1 MGDIPFVVIVDSE
14 SNLDTLNYTAEFGA
28 KPDSAIPKNLDD
40 EGNAFQ
46 KDDFVFDIYI
56 SESSDKGQMRKICK
70 KIHDSLTEENYYR
83 AYIVV
88 LNDEDFN
95 ALYTAEDKY
104 LEERT
109 HYYNGK
115 KLYKESRHAED
126 IHAES
131 ASARAGS
138 VYARQRNRND
148 SIYGLYRHEIQ
159 CINIPAVVRLGRCSG
174 CGPVCGDP
182 AGAGGKPAGIYSDF
196 CTAGNPR
203 TGTDRCHD
211 F

>member
-1 MGDIPFVVIVDSE
+1 MLSENLWYEARIVKKSEENTEAPKEYIVCVSTDGNNTILGDTVICDYYNIIYAEYVTPIIAKEMGDIPFVVIVDSE

-88 LNDEDFN
+88 LSDEEFKG
-95 ALYTAEDKY
+95 LYSSKDKY
-104 LEERT
+104 FEERT

-115 KLYKESRHAED
+115 ELYKVE
-126 IHAES
+126 
-131 ASARAGS
+131 
-138 VYARQRNRND
+138 
-148 SIYGLYRHEIQ
+148 
-159 CINIPAVVRLGRCSG
+159 
-174 CGPVCGDP
+174 
-182 AGAGGKPAGIYSDF
+182 
-196 CTAGNPR
+196 
-203 TGTDRCHD
+203 
-211 F
+211 